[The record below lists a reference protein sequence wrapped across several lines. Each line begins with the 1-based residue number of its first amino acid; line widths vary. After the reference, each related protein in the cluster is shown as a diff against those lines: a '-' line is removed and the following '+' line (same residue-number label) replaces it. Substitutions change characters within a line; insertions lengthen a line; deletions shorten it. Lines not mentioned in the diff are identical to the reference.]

1 MNVPPAQAAPVTS
14 PQRPWWKK
22 KRVAIPVVL
31 LALVGIGA
39 AMSGGETDST
49 SGDPVAAEARIGDTV
64 KDGNLD
70 ITVKGVQCGKKS
82 FTLSKA
88 KGTYCVADVTVK
100 NTGEKTEVDLNSWK
114 LYQGDTE
121 FEPDLGASI
130 EASDVGS
137 SGFLTEL
144 NPGLTM
150 TSKVVYDVPPGTKPT
165 AISVKDGMFGD
176 GITVSL

>member
-1 MNVPPAQAAPVTS
+1 MNVPPAQAA

-22 KRVAIPVVL
+22 KRVVIPVAL

-39 AMSGGETDST
+39 AMSGGAADTATNGNSTAVQAKVGET
-49 SGDPVAAEARIGDTV
+49 VH
-64 KDGNLD
+64 DGNLD

-100 NTGEKTEVDLNSWK
+100 NTGKKTEVDLNSWK
-114 LYQGDTE
+114 LYQGATE
-121 FEPDLGASI
+121 FEPDLTASI

-150 TSKVVYDVPPGTKPT
+150 KSKVVYDVPPGTKPT
-165 AISVKDGMFGD
+165 AISVKDGMFGN
-176 GITVSL
+176 GVTVSL